1 MSMFHY
7 PMNRVTNV
15 IESGPRTEAS
25 WSACPVNGRVG
36 EQSEIWKDASTY
48 RRDIRKA
55 DVTSLR

>member
-1 MSMFHY
+1 
-7 PMNRVTNV
+7 MNRVTNV